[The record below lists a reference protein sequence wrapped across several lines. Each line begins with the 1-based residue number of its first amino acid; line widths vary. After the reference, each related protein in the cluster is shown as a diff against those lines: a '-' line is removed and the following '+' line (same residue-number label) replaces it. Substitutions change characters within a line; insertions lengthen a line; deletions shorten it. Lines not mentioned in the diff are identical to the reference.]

1 MWQTPSTAEC
11 PANCNFPPLCP
22 RLAQLLKAVSI
33 YHHFFSSWYHVW
45 KQAKLN
51 LFTGSLLRTKQTET
65 VACSRVFVIPKPN
78 CFGKLCM
85 GSWKIDLNE
94 HVWYNGNKPERGTS
108 CAQNAKQSVWEKD
121 IQIRF
126 GQLSILNNQ
135 ECSNGKCNLRKQLF
149 SHYHKHKGTLDCLFK

>member
-1 MWQTPSTAEC
+1 MANSFHCWVSCQLQFSSTLPKTC
-11 PANCNFPPLCP
+11 PTAQSGFHISSLF
-22 RLAQLLKAVSI
+22 QLL
-33 YHHFFSSWYHVW
+33 YHVW

-51 LFTGSLLRTKQTET
+51 PLTGSLLRTKQTKT

-108 CAQNAKQSVWEKD
+108 CAQNTKQSVWDKD
-121 IQIRF
+121 RQIRF
-126 GQLSILNNQ
+126 GHLSILNNQ
-135 ECSNGKCNLRKQLF
+135 ECSNGKCNLTKQLF
-149 SHYHKHKGTLDCLFK
+149 SHYHRHKGTLDGLFK